1 MIAPIPGAAK
11 EQSMT
16 VKYSR
21 WLRSY
26 VGHQRILQVRASAF
40 VRDGAGAVLLCR
52 RADVMLWDVPGGT
65 IGLDELPAHGM
76 SREVQ
81 EETGL
86 LLAAERLVGVYGG
99 PDFHWTYPNG
109 DQAQIL
115 AILFAA
121 RIVGGALRPT
131 GHENVNVAFF
141 PPDRLPPLV
150 PRTGPMLQDAFAGRS
165 EASFDR

>member
-1 MIAPIPGAAK
+1 MMAHAILVGKEAA
-11 EQSMT
+11 MT
-16 VKYSR
+16 IKYTR
-21 WLRSY
+21 WLRTY

-40 VRDGAGAVLLCR
+40 ARDESGAILLCR

-65 IGLDELPAHGM
+65 ISLDEVPARGM

-86 LLAAERLVGVYGG
+86 TLEAARLIGVYSG

-109 DQAQIL
+109 DQAQIMT
-115 AILFAA
+115 IFFAA
-121 RIVGGALRPT
+121 TIVGGSLRRA

-141 PPDRLPPLV
+141 PPDSLPPLLN
-150 PRTGPMLQDAFAGRS
+150 RTRRMIQDALADKA
-165 EASFDR
+165 EAAFDK

>member
-1 MIAPIPGAAK
+1 
-11 EQSMT
+11 MT
-16 VKYSR
+16 VKYTR

-40 VRDGAGAVLLCR
+40 VRDEAGGVLLCR

-65 IGLDELPAHGM
+65 ISLDEVPARAM

-86 LLAAERLVGVYGG
+86 LLEAALLIGVYGG
-99 PDFHWTYPNG
+99 PEFHWTYPNG

-115 AILFAA
+115 AIFFAA

-150 PRTGPMLQDAFAGRS
+150 PRTRRMLQDAFAGLS
-165 EASFDR
+165 EAAFDQ

>member
-1 MIAPIPGAAK
+1 
-11 EQSMT
+11 MT
-16 VKYSR
+16 VKYTR
-21 WLRSY
+21 WLRTY

-40 VRDGAGAVLLCR
+40 VRDEQGNVLLCR

-65 IGLDELPAHGM
+65 IGLDEVPARGM
-76 SREVQ
+76 TREVH

-86 LLAAERLVGVYGG
+86 LLEAERLIGVYGG
-99 PDFHWTYPNG
+99 PEFHWTYPNG

-121 RIVGGALRPT
+121 RIVSGTLQPA

-141 PPDRLPPLV
+141 PPEHLPPLL
-150 PRTGPMLQDAFAGRS
+150 PRTRRMLTDALAGRA

>member
-1 MIAPIPGAAK
+1 M
-11 EQSMT
+11 E
-16 VKYSR
+16 VKYTR

-26 VGHQRILQVRASAF
+26 VGHQRILQVRACGF
-40 VRDGAGAVLLCR
+40 TRDDQGAVLLCR

-65 IGLDELPAHGM
+65 IGLSEVPARGM
-76 SREVQ
+76 VREVQ

-86 LLAAERLVGVYGG
+86 RVEPTRLIGVYGG
-99 PDFHWTYPNG
+99 PDYHWTYPNG

-115 AILFAA
+115 TIFFAA

-141 PPDRLPPLV
+141 PPERLPPLL
-150 PRTGPMLQDAFAGRS
+150 PRTRQMLHDAFANLP
-165 EASFDR
+165 EASFEF

>member
-1 MIAPIPGAAK
+1 
-11 EQSMT
+11 MT
-16 VKYSR
+16 VKYTR

-40 VRDGAGAVLLCR
+40 VRDEHDSVLLCR

-65 IGLDELPAHGM
+65 IGLDELPARGM
-76 SREVQ
+76 AREVQ

-86 LLAAERLVGVYGG
+86 LLEAERLVGVYGG
-99 PDFHWTYPNG
+99 PEFHWTYPNG

-115 AILFAA
+115 AMLFAA
-121 RIVGGALRPT
+121 RIVSGALLRA

-141 PPDRLPPLV
+141 PADRLPPLV
-150 PRTGPMLQDAFAGRS
+150 PRTRRMLQDALSGKA

>member
-1 MIAPIPGAAK
+1 
-11 EQSMT
+11 MT
-16 VKYSR
+16 IKYTR

-26 VGHQRILQVRASAF
+26 VGHQRILQVRASAY
-40 VRDGAGAVLLCR
+40 VRDPQGGILLCR

-65 IGLDELPAHGM
+65 IGLDELPARGM

-86 LLAAERLVGVYGG
+86 TLEAERLIGIYSG
-99 PDFHWTYPNG
+99 PEFAWSYPNG

-115 AILFAA
+115 GIFFAA
-121 RIVGGALRPT
+121 RIVAGELVPA

-141 PPDRLPPLV
+141 APDRLPPLL
-150 PRTGPMLQDAFAGRS
+150 PRTRRMLDDALADRP
-165 EASFDR
+165 EAAFDR

>member
-1 MIAPIPGAAK
+1 
-11 EQSMT
+11 MT
-16 VKYSR
+16 VKYTR

-26 VGHQRILQVRASAF
+26 VGHQCILQVRASAF
-40 VRDGAGAVLLCR
+40 ARNDHGEILLCR

-65 IGLDELPAHGM
+65 IGLYEVPAQGLT
-76 SREVQ
+76 REVQ

-86 LLAAERLVGVYGG
+86 VLEAERLIGIYGG

-115 AILFAA
+115 AIFFAA
-121 RIVGGALRPT
+121 RIVGGTLRPA

-141 PPDRLPPLV
+141 HPDHLPRCSLALAV
-150 PRTGPMLQDAFAGRS
+150 C
-165 EASFDR
+165 

>member
-1 MIAPIPGAAK
+1 
-11 EQSMT
+11 MT
-16 VKYSR
+16 VKYTR

-40 VRDGAGAVLLCR
+40 VCDAQGHVLLCR

-65 IGLDELPAHGM
+65 IGLDELPARGM
-76 SREVQ
+76 IREVQ

-86 LLAAERLVGVYGG
+86 LLEADRLVGVYGG
-99 PDFHWTYPNG
+99 PEFHWAYPNG

-115 AILFAA
+115 AMLFGA
-121 RIVGGALRPT
+121 RIVGGELRRA

-141 PPDRLPPLV
+141 PTNKLPPLV
-150 PRTGPMLQDAFAGRS
+150 PRTRRMLQDALAGKA

>member
-1 MIAPIPGAAK
+1 
-11 EQSMT
+11 MT
-16 VKYSR
+16 VKYTR

-26 VGHQRILQVRASAF
+26 VGHQRIMQVRACAF
-40 VRDGAGAVLLCR
+40 ARDDAGQILLCR

-65 IGLDELPAHGM
+65 IGLDEAPARGM
-76 SREVQ
+76 AREVN

-86 LLAAERLVGVYGG
+86 QVEAERLIGVYGG
-99 PDFHWTYPNG
+99 PDHHWAYPNG

-115 AILFAA
+115 TIFFAV
-121 RIVGGALRPT
+121 RIISGTLLPA

-141 PPDRLPPLV
+141 PPDRLPPLLART
-150 PRTGPMLQDAFAGRS
+150 PRMLQDALAGHS

>member
-1 MIAPIPGAAK
+1 M
-11 EQSMT
+11 S
-16 VKYSR
+16 VKYTR
-21 WLRSY
+21 WLRTY

-40 VRDGAGAVLLCR
+40 ARDEAGAVLLCR

-65 IGLDELPAHGM
+65 ISLDEVPAQGM

-86 LLAAERLVGVYGG
+86 ALEATRLIGVYGG

-109 DQAQIL
+109 DQAQIMT
-115 AILFAA
+115 IFFAA
-121 RIVGGALRPT
+121 QIIGGSLRPS

-141 PPDRLPPLV
+141 QPDKLPPLLN
-150 PRTGPMLQDAFAGRS
+150 RTRRMIQDALAGS
-165 EASFDR
+165 LEAAFDR

>member
-1 MIAPIPGAAK
+1 
-11 EQSMT
+11 MT
-16 VKYSR
+16 VKYTR

-26 VGHQRILQVRASAF
+26 VGHQRILQVRASGFA
-40 VRDGAGAVLLCR
+40 RDEHGAILLCR

-65 IGLDELPAHGM
+65 IGLDEIPARGM
-76 SREVQ
+76 TREVR

-86 LLAAERLVGVYGG
+86 VLAADRLIGVYGG

-115 AILFAA
+115 AMFFAT
-121 RIVGGALRPT
+121 RIVGGELKRS

-141 PPDRLPPLV
+141 PPDQLPPLV
-150 PRTGPMLQDAFAGRS
+150 PRTKRMIADALAGRT
-165 EASFDR
+165 EASFDH

>member
-1 MIAPIPGAAK
+1 
-11 EQSMT
+11 MT
-16 VKYSR
+16 VKYTR

-40 VRDGAGAVLLCR
+40 VRDTHGGVLLCR

-65 IGLDELPAHGM
+65 IGLEELPARGM
-76 SREVQ
+76 SREVH

-86 LLAAERLVGVYGG
+86 TLEAERLIGVYGG
-99 PDFHWTYPNG
+99 PDFAWSYPNG

-115 AILFAA
+115 AILFAG
-121 RIVGGALRPT
+121 RIVGGTLRPS
-131 GHENVNVAFF
+131 GHENVNVGFF
-141 PPDRLPPLV
+141 PPDRLPPLLH
-150 PRTGPMLQDAFAGRS
+150 RTRRMLDDALAGRV